1 VKDLPRYDF
10 PAISDAGDEERRV
23 GPRLEE
29 ASFGESVIQE
39 EVLYEDVGGEWRKGE
54 WGERI
59 GMVRL
64 IQSPT
69 TVGGKVLLRAW
80 FLFDDGTTAEYAG
93 LVPGEGTWQGEG
105 ELGFRGGTG
114 KFEGRRG
121 HLHVESVNPK
131 RWG

>member
-1 VKDLPRYDF
+1 MKDLPRYDF

-69 TVGGKVLLRAW
+69 TVGGKVLLRA
-80 FLFDDGTTAEYAG
+80 
-93 LVPGEGTWQGEG
+93 
-105 ELGFRGGTG
+105 RTG
-114 KFEGRRG
+114 ISPSASG
-121 HLHVESVNPK
+121 
-131 RWG
+131 